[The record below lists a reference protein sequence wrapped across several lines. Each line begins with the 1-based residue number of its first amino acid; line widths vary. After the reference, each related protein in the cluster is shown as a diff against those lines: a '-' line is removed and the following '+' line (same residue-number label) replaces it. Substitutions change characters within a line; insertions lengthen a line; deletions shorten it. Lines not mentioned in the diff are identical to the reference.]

1 MNVNGKEFRVRKIW
15 CNKHHFNDH
24 YIFFIKRDYE
34 KKQKA
39 MLPYVLYSKVCVLCY
54 NEDLELKKKQAVALG
69 YKFDINRY
77 AFDAPIE
84 HLSEGDFQA
93 LWSTNF
99 Y

>member
-1 MNVNGKEFRVRKIW
+1 
-15 CNKHHFNDH
+15 
-24 YIFFIKRDYE
+24 
-34 KKQKA
+34 
-39 MLPYVLYSKVCVLCY
+39 VLYSKVCVLCY

-69 YKFDINRY
+69 YKFDMNRY